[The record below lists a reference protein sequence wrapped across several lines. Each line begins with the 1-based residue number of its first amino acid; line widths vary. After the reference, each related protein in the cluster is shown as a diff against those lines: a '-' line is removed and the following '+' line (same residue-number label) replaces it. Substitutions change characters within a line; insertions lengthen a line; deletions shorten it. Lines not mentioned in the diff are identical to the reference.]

1 MVTKFAKVGTM
12 RLLLLLIVMPLFLI
26 LSLIPTM
33 ISATIGTTAVPEIA
47 SNVSSIEIAPILL
60 APMATSGDN
69 VYIVWPSN
77 QTGRLEIVFRASSD
91 NGQTFM
97 DKVNLSNTP
106 NTDSLDPEIA
116 SSGNDV
122 YISWWE
128 DYGNGTKAPVF
139 KASNDNGR
147 TFQSAL
153 SLSENGPIPV
163 QDDDNNNND
172 ISTASID

>member
-1 MVTKFAKVGTM
+1 MVTKFAKVGTL
-12 RLLLLLIVMPLFLI
+12 RLFLLIVMPPFLV

-33 ISATIGTTAVPEIA
+33 ISATIDTTAIPEIV
-47 SNVSSIEIAPILL
+47 SDVSSIEIAPILL
-60 APMATSGDN
+60 APVATSGDN
-69 VYIVWPSN
+69 VYIAWPSN

-91 NGQTFM
+91 NGQTFT

-106 NTDSLDPEIA
+106 NADSIDPKIA
-116 SSGNDV
+116 TSGNHV

-128 DYGNGTKAPVF
+128 DYGNGTKAPSF

-147 TFQSAL
+147 TFQSVL
-153 SLSENGPIPV
+153 SLPENGPISV
-163 QDDDNNNND
+163 QDDNDNNNN